1 MDDSGKILII
11 DDDPDAVSYLE
22 AILTDNGYE
31 TLSASDGAEGLK
43 KAMEVSP
50 RLILLD
56 LMMPGESGVKFLNAV
71 RRDEKLKGTPVIV
84 QSGAR
89 HVTGVDM
96 KQYLEQQPFRE
107 KKKDALGV
115 DVDIT
120 PDAFLEKPI
129 KPSDLL
135 AAVKKYF

>member
-1 MDDSGKILII
+1 MGTAGKILII

-31 TLSASDGAEGLK
+31 TFSASDGAEGLR
-43 KAMEVSP
+43 KAREAPP

-56 LMMPGESGVKFLNAV
+56 LMMPGESGIKFLNQV
-71 RRDEKLKGTPVIV
+71 KRDEKLKGVPVIV

-96 KQYLEQQPFRE
+96 RQYLEQQPFRD

-120 PDAFLEKPI
+120 PEAFLEKPI
-129 KPSDLL
+129 KPEDLL
-135 AAVKKYF
+135 ATVKKHF